1 MQLLAIK
8 NLINKVGE
16 HYIFAIIN
24 SKAICISIGHDINET
39 LSFAKYMIK
48 QLTKD
53 TEYYIDN
60 MYYVKITIND
70 QQLTIFTPIILNI
83 VEYKFIENE
92 LKVTDNKC
100 LLWMSIEHI
109 LLNKFKFKN
118 IRKIIALFHNT
129 ELHQYTM
136 KSLVSFLDKV

>member
-1 MQLLAIK
+1 MQLQPIK
-8 NLINKVGE
+8 TLINKIGN
-16 HYIFAIIN
+16 HYIFTMIN
-24 SKAICISIGHDINET
+24 GKAKCISLGHDINET

-53 TEYYIDN
+53 TGNYIDN
-60 MYYVKITIND
+60 VYYVKITIIDN
-70 QQLTIFTPIILNI
+70 QIPIFPPIMLNI
-83 VEYKFIENE
+83 VEYKYIEYE

-109 LLNKFKFKN
+109 LLDIFNFKN
-118 IRKIIALFHNT
+118 IRKIITSFHNT

-136 KSLVSFLDKV
+136 KSVASFL